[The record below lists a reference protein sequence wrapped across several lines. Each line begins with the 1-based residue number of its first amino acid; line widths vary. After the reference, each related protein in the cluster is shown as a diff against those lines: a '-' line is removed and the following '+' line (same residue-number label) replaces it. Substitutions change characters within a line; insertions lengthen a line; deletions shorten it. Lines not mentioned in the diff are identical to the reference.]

1 MKNPFTVIQQ
11 VNEDMIDHNG
21 HMHDAHYN
29 MVFNDAINQFNYQ
42 HGLSLEEREALN
54 YTLFTVEEH
63 TAYFSELKKNE
74 RYHITIY
81 LYDYNEKSVHFF
93 SIMTNEHGS
102 KVATN
107 EALMLGIDRATIKT
121 APFPEQFAQAIIN
134 YYDNQQLIEWPK
146 QLGHRIRIS
155 RKGV

>member
-29 MVFNDAINQFNYQ
+29 MVFSDAINQFNYQ

-63 TAYFSELKKNE
+63 TAYLSELKKNE

-81 LYDYNEKSVHFF
+81 FIYMIIMKKA
-93 SIMTNEHGS
+93 SIS
-102 KVATN
+102 
-107 EALMLGIDRATIKT
+107 
-121 APFPEQFAQAIIN
+121 FP
-134 YYDNQQLIEWPK
+134 
-146 QLGHRIRIS
+146 
-155 RKGV
+155 